1 MLLRMDSE
9 LGFGRCRLR
18 GVTTPPDNDVRYQ
31 ALVTD
36 RDGVIR
42 RWESECE
49 GVFGYSSEE
58 AVGQTLDLVV
68 PPVLQA
74 RHWRGFNRAVA
85 SGQLK
90 RPGKTLKV
98 PAVHKSGK
106 IISLQ
111 LDDATLIRDAD
122 GTVGEVTLTPSRGPA
137 WVAAVSRPALTVL
150 GFGRGR

>member
-1 MLLRMDSE
+1 MTS
-9 LGFGRCRLR
+9 
-18 GVTTPPDNDVRYQ
+18 VPPKDDGRYQ

-42 RWESECE
+42 RWDSECV

-68 PPVLQA
+68 PPALQA
-74 RHWRGFNRAVA
+74 RHWRGFNKAVA
-85 SGQLK
+85 SGQLM

-111 LDDATLIRDAD
+111 LDDATLIRDAE
-122 GTVGEVTLTPSRGPA
+122 GTVGEVAVTPSIGPA
-137 WVAAVSRPALTVL
+137 WVATVSRPALAAL
-150 GFGRGR
+150 GVGRLGRGR

>member
-1 MLLRMDSE
+1 
-9 LGFGRCRLR
+9 
-18 GVTTPPDNDVRYQ
+18 VTTVTQRDDSQRHQ

-42 RWESECE
+42 RWETECVD
-49 GVFGYSSEE
+49 VFGYSSDE

-74 RHWRGFNRAVA
+74 RHWRGFGRAVA

-90 RPGKTLKV
+90 RPGKSLKV
-98 PAVHKSGK
+98 PAVHKTGK

-111 LDDATLIRDAD
+111 IDDAALIRGAD
-122 GTVGEVTLTPSRGPA
+122 GTVGEVTATPSTGPA
-137 WVAAVSRPALTVL
+137 WVAAVSRPVLAVL
-150 GFGRGR
+150 GLVRLGRDRKRKRAT

>member
-1 MLLRMDSE
+1 MESGYFE
-9 LGFGRCRLR
+9 YGRL
-18 GVTTPPDNDVRYQ
+18 VTEGPEDGQYQ

-42 RWESECE
+42 AWESDCV
-49 GVFGYSSEE
+49 GVFGYSSDE
-58 AVGQTLDLVV
+58 AIGKTLDLVV
-68 PPVLQA
+68 PPALQA
-74 RHWRGFNRAVA
+74 RHWRGFNRAVT

-111 LDDATLIRDAD
+111 IDNATLIRGVDGSVDAV
-122 GTVGEVTLTPSRGPA
+122 TVTPSIGPA
-137 WVAAVSRPALTVL
+137 WVAAVSRPALAAL
-150 GFGRGR
+150 GLKRRR

>member
-1 MLLRMDSE
+1 
-9 LGFGRCRLR
+9 
-18 GVTTPPDNDVRYQ
+18 VTTVPPKYDDGRYQ

-42 RWESECE
+42 RWDSECV

-68 PPVLQA
+68 PPALQGL
-74 RHWRGFNRAVA
+74 HWRGFNRAVA

-106 IISLQ
+106 IFSLQ
-111 LDDATLIRDAD
+111 IDDATLIRDTD
-122 GTVGEVTLTPSRGPA
+122 GTVGEVTVTPSKGPA
-137 WVAAVSRPALTVL
+137 WVAAVSRPVLAVL
-150 GFGRGR
+150 GLLRRGRGQ